1 MALPRTLSCPL
12 LRRAIA
18 IPLIVLT
25 VNSQWRTS
33 YSMTSALHNY
43 SRQVMDL

>member
-18 IPLIVLT
+18 IALIVPT
-25 VNSQWRTS
+25 
-33 YSMTSALHNY
+33 TSALHNY